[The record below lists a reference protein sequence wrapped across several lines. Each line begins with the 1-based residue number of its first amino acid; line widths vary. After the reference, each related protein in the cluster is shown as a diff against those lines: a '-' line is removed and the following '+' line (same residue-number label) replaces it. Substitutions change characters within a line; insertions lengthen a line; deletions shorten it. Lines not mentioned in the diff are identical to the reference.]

1 MEQIFTYKNQKK
13 LRWGYTTGTCAAAAS
28 LAAVLMLLGK
38 KEAEL
43 VCLTTPGGVRLE
55 LEIEDIQ
62 MGDNWVS
69 CAVRKDGGDD
79 PDVTN
84 GMLVYSRA
92 EYGKDRACGEP
103 EEGYIFESA
112 GVLIELTAG
121 EGVGIV
127 TKPGLSCPVGKP
139 AINPV
144 PRSMIFH
151 QAESV
156 CRQYGFQGCL
166 RLSISVPGGKE
177 QAERTFNPRL
187 GILGG
192 ISILGTSGLVE
203 PMSEKALLETI
214 GLELH
219 QKRLAGCD
227 RLILTPGNYGTA
239 FLRDHL
245 GIELDQAVKCSNFIG
260 DTLDLAAQEKLRQV
274 LLVGHGGKLIKLAAG
289 VMNTHS
295 SAADG
300 RMEVLGA
307 WGGALGASSD
317 QIRRILEA
325 VTVDQALFVLE
336 EKKGLLEAVMV
347 QVMRQVEFHLKK
359 RAGKGLWAEC
369 IIFTNERGILG
380 MTSGAEAL
388 LKEFE
393 TGR

>member
-1 MEQIFTYKNQKK
+1 MEQIFTYRNQKK

-28 LAAVLMLLGK
+28 LAAVLMLLGR
-38 KEAEL
+38 KETEL
-43 VCLTTPGGVRLE
+43 VSLTTPKGVRLE

-62 MGDNWVS
+62 MGENWVS

-92 EYGKDRACGEP
+92 EYGTGSAEGEP
-103 EEGYIFESA
+103 ENGYVFEREG
-112 GVLIELTAG
+112 VRIELMAG
-121 EGVGIV
+121 EGVGVV
-127 TKPGLSCPVGKP
+127 TKPGLNCPVGKP

-151 QAESV
+151 QAERA
-156 CRQYGFQGCL
+156 CRESGFQGCIK
-166 RLSISVPGGKE
+166 LSVSVPGGKE
-177 QAERTFNPRL
+177 QAEKTFNPRL

-192 ISILGTSGLVE
+192 ISILGTSGMVE
-203 PMSEKALLETI
+203 PMSERALLETI
-214 GLELH
+214 GLELR
-219 QKRLAGCD
+219 QKRLAGCE

-260 DTLDLAAQEKLRQV
+260 DTLDLAVQEKLRQV

-307 WGGALGASSD
+307 WGGALGASSER
-317 QIRRILEA
+317 ICRILEA
-325 VTVDQALFVLE
+325 FCFGRNAGTFGSGD
-336 EKKGLLEAVMV
+336 V
-347 QVMRQVEFHLKK
+347 Q
-359 RAGKGLWAEC
+359 GDG
-369 IIFTNERGILG
+369 
-380 MTSGAEAL
+380 TSGISSE
-388 LKEFE
+388 KESRRTPSGRVHHIYQR
-393 TGR
+393 TGNTGNDIGGRGAFKGI

>member
-1 MEQIFTYKNQKK
+1 MEQIFTYRNQKK

-28 LAAVLMLLGK
+28 LAAVLMLLGR
-38 KEAEL
+38 KETEL
-43 VCLTTPGGVRLE
+43 VSLTTPKGVRLE

-62 MGDNWVS
+62 MGENWVS
-69 CAVRKDGGDD
+69 CAVCKDGGDD

-84 GMLVYSRA
+84 GMLVYSHA
-92 EYGKDRACGEP
+92 EYGTGSAEGEP
-103 EEGYIFESA
+103 ENGYVFEREG
-112 GVLIELTAG
+112 VRIELMAG
-121 EGVGIV
+121 EGVGVV
-127 TKPGLSCPVGKP
+127 TKPGLNCPVGKP

-151 QAESV
+151 QAERA
-156 CRQYGFQGCL
+156 CRESGFQGCIK
-166 RLSISVPGGKE
+166 LSVSVPGGKE
-177 QAERTFNPRL
+177 QAEKTFNPRL

-192 ISILGTSGLVE
+192 ISILGTSGMVE
-203 PMSEKALLETI
+203 PMSERALLETI
-214 GLELH
+214 GLELR
-219 QKRLAGCD
+219 QKRLAGCE

-260 DTLDLAAQEKLRQV
+260 DTLDLAVQEKLRQV

-307 WGGALGASSD
+307 WGGALGASSER
-317 QIRRILEA
+317 ICRILEA
-325 VTVDQALFVLE
+325 VTVEQALFILDE
-336 EKKGLLEAVMV
+336 TPGLLEAVMSR
-347 QVMRQVEFHLKK
+347 VMERVEFHLKK
-359 RAGKGLWAEC
+359 RAGERLQAEC

-393 TGR
+393 TE